1 MAKQKRSIG
10 HIKKLEGDK
19 YLLRLSLG
27 YDDFGKRIQPSKVVH
42 CSSDREAE
50 RMLMDF
56 ARERE
61 RFANTPTVKI
71 PDTLEKL
78 YAEWTENHVKINLAP
93 KTAEYY
99 GYLWSG
105 HLKPY
110 SKLKI
115 KHATAKNIYQILSS
129 ICTDKTKNAV
139 FKLLKAIFNK
149 AIQWGYMEFNPCDR
163 IDTPKY
169 KPKEKKTLSE
179 KDIKRAMAA
188 LPNEEIKFQAIF
200 HFAAVC
206 GMRRQE
212 IIALKWSDI
221 NFADRNFTIQ
231 RAATQIHG
239 TGTITKDTK
248 TDKSTRTL
256 PMSDSLKVILLRLMS
271 EQREQKYK
279 LGDLWVDEDW
289 VFTQWNG
296 SIMCL
301 QTPSHWWR
309 DFAKANNIEGVT
321 FHGLRHTAASYMIK
335 NNVPISTVSGVLGHA
350 QTSTTLNIYTHVIE
364 DTKRA
369 AIDVMANLLTENN
382 TTKEKVAL

>member
-1 MAKQKRSIG
+1 MLEHRGQDTKPQMEMYPKPKIILSYISVCVNFLYTKGDVFFMTKQKRSIG
-10 HIKKLEGDK
+10 HVKKLEGDK

-99 GYLWSG
+99 GYLWNG

-139 FKLLKAIFNK
+139 F
-149 AIQWGYMEFNPCDR
+149 
-163 IDTPKY
+163 
-169 KPKEKKTLSE
+169 
-179 KDIKRAMAA
+179 
-188 LPNEEIKFQAIF
+188 
-200 HFAAVC
+200 
-206 GMRRQE
+206 
-212 IIALKWSDI
+212 
-221 NFADRNFTIQ
+221 
-231 RAATQIHG
+231 
-239 TGTITKDTK
+239 
-248 TDKSTRTL
+248 
-256 PMSDSLKVILLRLMS
+256 
-271 EQREQKYK
+271 
-279 LGDLWVDEDW
+279 
-289 VFTQWNG
+289 
-296 SIMCL
+296 
-301 QTPSHWWR
+301 
-309 DFAKANNIEGVT
+309 
-321 FHGLRHTAASYMIK
+321 
-335 NNVPISTVSGVLGHA
+335 
-350 QTSTTLNIYTHVIE
+350 
-364 DTKRA
+364 
-369 AIDVMANLLTENN
+369 
-382 TTKEKVAL
+382 